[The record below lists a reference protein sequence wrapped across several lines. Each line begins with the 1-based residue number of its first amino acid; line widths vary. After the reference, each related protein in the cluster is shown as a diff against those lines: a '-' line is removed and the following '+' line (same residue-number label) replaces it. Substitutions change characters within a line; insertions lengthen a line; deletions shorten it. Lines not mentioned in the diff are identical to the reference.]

1 MDTAGSS
8 PGNGAMS
15 GKPGIGKYSP
25 VVSSDRTNM
34 AAPTAAPRHCSSARC
49 IMLSLLFFIVTIAPA
64 LLPHVSNVS
73 SGKGTLPR
81 DDLAAEELT
90 TSPPWSSPETNGT
103 KELNAVLLRDG
114 HVLPAPIRA
123 TPDPRTLAGTGMGS
137 SPKVERDEDDI
148 TTYSSSFRSAG
159 PPITSTSPEVAA
171 IHETSALVGKQ
182 YYMFPR
188 TYEQLKGAQRQER
201 RVRGD
206 DGQGPRDKTRGLHS
220 AYGGVPMW
228 HVEGNVPPARKGW
241 ISALMMEV
249 ATYGPRNILAGNL
262 WCGGSG
268 GAAILIR
275 KSGIRSHSLM
285 CRFLLCPTRGL
296 CTRHQQAR
304 LRMWPSLITWDQTLR
319 RGVDFE
325 GLLCMHCTRIRRASL
340 TRLHSANCKGEVCRY
355 VFRSSPA
362 SHCQRASGE
371 GGNVRGTADAPMM
384 WRHSRPPTYRE
395 AGNQHSLGT
404 ERMP

>member
-1 MDTAGSS
+1 
-8 PGNGAMS
+8 
-15 GKPGIGKYSP
+15 
-25 VVSSDRTNM
+25 
-34 AAPTAAPRHCSSARC
+34 
-49 IMLSLLFFIVTIAPA
+49 
-64 LLPHVSNVS
+64 
-73 SGKGTLPR
+73 
-81 DDLAAEELT
+81 
-90 TSPPWSSPETNGT
+90 
-103 KELNAVLLRDG
+103 
-114 HVLPAPIRA
+114 
-123 TPDPRTLAGTGMGS
+123 MGS

-171 IHETSALVGKQ
+171 IHETRALVGKQ

-304 LRMWPSLITWDQTLR
+304 LRMWPSLITWDQTRR